1 MCKKSELLLHSTIRK
16 RPCKQTFLAASQAL
30 RSLPSHPQPAGLH
43 LHCKRSLSFEELQ
56 NLGCPLNPENM
67 RRCQPM
73 RLCSSQERLVN
84 RGYRGKRAVE
94 GFLGRLQ
101 QARDGVLG
109 LLLEDRSNKSSHAA
123 HAANRHM
130 QTSPPW
136 PRRGRPGV
144 CGVGDLI
151 PHHLSTPMV
160 THCFFLSSLPAFPPL
175 FHRFPPLYNFIPSP
189 PSVLP
194 ALLGTR
200 PARQPDEP
208 LARDTVD
215 L

>member
-1 MCKKSELLLHSTIRK
+1 MSSQPRK
-16 RPCKQTFLAASQAL
+16 HAAASACAAL
-30 RSLPSHPQPAGLH
+30 LVPRETG
-43 LHCKRSLSFEELQ
+43 E
-56 NLGCPLNPENM
+56 
-67 RRCQPM
+67 RRASG
-73 RLCSSQERLVN
+73 RDSRKVTASERWC
-84 RGYRGKRAVE
+84 A
-94 GFLGRLQ
+94 
-101 QARDGVLG
+101 G

-130 QTSPPW
+130 QTSSPW

-175 FHRFPPLYNFIPSP
+175 FHRLPPLDNFIPSP
-189 PSVLP
+189 PSVLL